1 MHVFCIPANKVLV
14 VALTVLLVLLPNTAV
29 ILTAQW
35 LPGSAGIMREDD
47 VPLAETIGCCTSEP
61 HRS

>member
-1 MHVFCIPANKVLV
+1 MAVTA
-14 VALTVLLVLLPNTAV
+14 LLVLLPNTAV
-29 ILTAQW
+29 ILTTQW

-47 VPLAETIGCCTSEP
+47 VPLAETVGCCTSEP